1 MDATKPDD
9 WLEDEPQTILD
20 PDASKPEEWDDEED
34 GDYIPPTIPNPKC
47 EAVSGCGQW
56 KRPDKANPDYKGKWY
71 APLIPNPAYKGPWA
85 PRQIPNPAYFE
96 DKTPIK
102 SLPQI
107 GGVGIELWTMTEDI
121 LFDNFYIGHSVEDAK
136 KLADETFGVKKPL
149 EVKADKPAVVDDD
162 DEEVPSFKEDPIGFV
177 RQRVLNFVDAAKDDP
192 IGTFKSQP
200 ETGALLIGVFLTF
213 FGMIGASLGLIGGS
227 KSHITTSPKKADPK
241 KTDAATPDDKIK
253 AESTSA
259 APAGGEKKDD
269 GSLKKRK

>member
-1 MDATKPDD
+1 
-9 WLEDEPQTILD
+9 
-20 PDASKPEEWDDEED
+20 
-34 GDYIPPTIPNPKC
+34 
-47 EAVSGCGQW
+47 
-56 KRPDKANPDYKGKWY
+56 
-71 APLIPNPAYKGPWA
+71 
-85 PRQIPNPAYFE
+85 
-96 DKTPIK
+96 
-102 SLPQI
+102 
-107 GGVGIELWTMTEDI
+107 MTEDI

-227 KSHITTSPKKADPK
+227 KSHITTVRQRIHLSFEFVSYRFLVAQEGRSKENGCS
-241 KTDAATPDDKIK
+241 DA
-253 AESTSA
+253 
-259 APAGGEKKDD
+259 
-269 GSLKKRK
+269 